1 MKSNYGFIGIL
12 LTLML
17 AFSNSNYLHAQEAAV
32 VDTPAVEIREVE
44 APPEAVS
51 GDAPMLLRDD
61 ELDSL
66 LNEPVNSRAV
76 VGPLVQQ
83 KWNQYAPYNDLF
95 PLIRG
100 HPKDDGTGRLYTNCT
115 NTAWAQIMAFHRHPA
130 RGSGQSTIVGPNHNV
145 TVSSVNLNVAYD
157 WNNMLNS
164 YRRDGRNSNE
174 RQRNA
179 VAVLM
184 YHVALAVGAQGNYYT
199 AMTETF
205 GYDRSIQRHER
216 IFYTDAGW
224 EALIRSQLD
233 AGLPVYYSAGR
244 DGGGHGFVV
253 DGYDNQ
259 GKFHVNWGWGG
270 GHDGWYSLNAL
281 TPGSRNYYLRHAIT
295 ANIRPNQRSTGS
307 HEMGIKGFTV
317 NKTAIQQNE
326 LFTVTAN
333 VTSFGFFSG
342 GQVGAAVVNSRGAI
356 TSIVG
361 IANYG
366 ERRPGSSLTRT
377 MNCFLPETAS
387 TGIGNLRIVTRETG
401 GEWKIATTSAVGD
414 GVPSS
419 ISLTVTAGTVT
430 PGGGYGLALTAF
442 SASKNTAAQ
451 NEFFTV
457 TMVPRNVG
465 LEQFPGGQVGAALVG
480 TNGRIAEVIGIR
492 NRSALNSGSLS
503 GALEINCHVP
513 ETVRAGQY
521 RLMAVVRTEGGQ
533 WRVATLAL
541 PDISNSI
548 DFNVTA
554 ETITPGGGYGLA
566 LTNFSA
572 SRNAAVQNEMF
583 AVSIVPRNIGL
594 AQFPGGQ
601 VGAALVGTNGR
612 IVEVVGFRNRNALNA
627 GSLSGVLEF
636 NCYVPE
642 TVRAGQYRLMA
653 VVRTEGGQ
661 WRIATLSLPDVP
673 NSINFTV
680 TAEPGTTGGGYGLA
694 LTTFSASRT
703 SIPQNEFFTVAVA
716 PRNIGLEQFPGG
728 QVGAALVDNSGRLSA
743 VIGIAN
749 RNALNAGSS
758 SGTITINCY
767 VPETVR
773 AGQYRLMA
781 VIRPTGGEW
790 RIATLALPDVPN
802 SFNFTVTA
810 QTIAQGGGYGLALT
824 AFSAN
829 KTAVMQNELFAV
841 TMTPRNAGLENFPGG
856 QVGAALVEASG
867 RIVEVIGI
875 RNRGAL
881 NAGST
886 SGALEFNC
894 FVPETVRA
902 GQYRLMAV
910 VRPDGGQWR
919 IATLALPDIPNSINF
934 TVNAERGTTGGGYGL
949 ALTSFASSMTSM
961 RQNERFAVT
970 TAPRNVGMNLFTGGQ
985 VGAALV
991 DNNGRIVEV
1000 IGTANRN
1007 SLNAGSTS
1015 GNITINSTVPDTVR
1029 PGQYQLRIVVRPTG
1043 GEWRIATLALP
1054 NIPTVINI
1062 TVR

>member
-1 MKSNYGFIGIL
+1 MKSKYGLFAIL
-12 LTLML
+12 FTLML
-17 AFSNSNYLHAQEAAV
+17 AFSNSNYLHTQEAAV

-76 VGPLVQQ
+76 VGPLVRQ

-95 PLIRG
+95 PFIRG

-130 RGSGQSTIVGPNHNV
+130 RGSGQSTVVGPNHNV

-164 YRRDGRNSNE
+164 YRRDGTNSNE

-281 TPGSRNYYLRHAIT
+281 TPGNRNYYLRHSIT
-295 ANIRPNQRSTGS
+295 TNIRPNQRSTGS

-342 GQVGAAVVNSRGAI
+342 GQVGAAVVNTIGAI

-377 MNCFLPETAS
+377 MNCFLPETVS
-387 TGIGNLRIVTRETG
+387 PGIGNLRIVTRETG
-401 GEWKIATTSAVGD
+401 GEWKIAAISAVGD
-414 GVPSS
+414 GVPSA
-419 ISLTVTAGTVT
+419 INLTVTAGTVT

-442 SASKNTAAQ
+442 NASKNTAAQ
-451 NEFFTV
+451 NELFTV
-457 TMVPRNVG
+457 TMIPRNVG
-465 LEQFPGGQVGAALVG
+465 LEQFPGGQVGAALVD
-480 TNGRIAEVIGIR
+480 NSGRIAEVIGTR
-492 NRSALNSGSLS
+492 NRSALNAGSLS
-503 GALEINCHVP
+503 GALEFNCYVP

-521 RLMAVVRTEGGQ
+521 RLMAVVRPEGGQ

-541 PDISNSI
+541 PDIPNSI

-566 LTNFSA
+566 LTAFNA
-572 SRNAAVQNEMF
+572 SKNTVAQNEMF
-583 AVSIVPRNIGL
+583 AVTIVPRNVGL
-594 AQFPGGQ
+594 VQFPGGQ

-612 IVEVVGFRNRNALNA
+612 IVEVIGIRNRSALNA
-627 GSLSGVLEF
+627 GSLSGALEF

-653 VVRTEGGQ
+653 VVRPEGGQ
-661 WRIATLSLPDVP
+661 WRV
-673 NSINFTV
+673 
-680 TAEPGTTGGGYGLA
+680 
-694 LTTFSASRT
+694 
-703 SIPQNEFFTVAVA
+703 
-716 PRNIGLEQFPGG
+716 
-728 QVGAALVDNSGRLSA
+728 
-743 VIGIAN
+743 
-749 RNALNAGSS
+749 
-758 SGTITINCY
+758 
-767 VPETVR
+767 
-773 AGQYRLMA
+773 
-781 VIRPTGGEW
+781 
-790 RIATLALPDVPN
+790 ATLALPDV
-802 SFNFTVTA
+802 
-810 QTIAQGGGYGLALT
+810 
-824 AFSAN
+824 
-829 KTAVMQNELFAV
+829 
-841 TMTPRNAGLENFPGG
+841 
-856 QVGAALVEASG
+856 
-867 RIVEVIGI
+867 
-875 RNRGAL
+875 
-881 NAGST
+881 
-886 SGALEFNC
+886 
-894 FVPETVRA
+894 
-902 GQYRLMAV
+902 
-910 VRPDGGQWR
+910 
-919 IATLALPDIPNSINF
+919 PNSINF

-949 ALTSFASSMTSM
+949 ALTSFTSSMTSV
-961 RQNERFAVT
+961 RQNERFTVT
-970 TAPRNVGMNLFTGGQ
+970 VTPRNVGLEQFPGGQ

-1000 IGTANRN
+1000 IGTRNR
-1007 SLNAGSTS
+1007 SALNAGSLS
-1015 GNITINSTVPDTVR
+1015 SALEFNCTVPNTVR
-1029 PGQYQLRIVVRPTG
+1029 AGQYRLMAVIRPSG

-1054 NIPTVINI
+1054 DIPTGIDFTVTGTAASQPAAQPTTQPTAQQPTAQQPAAQQTLAANAPATITINNGQRVQFSFTAPSAGIYIIESTNNGSLDPVAYSASSGTGSAAIINDDGGEGRNFQFAQNLSTGEVFTFFAGVHRDNGTGSYTINVQGMQSVSLALNTPAAVTINNGQRVQFSFTAPSAGTYTFESSNNGSLDPVAFSASIGTTSSVIINDDGGQGRNFRFTRNLLAGEVFTFFAGVFSNRGSGSY
-1062 TVR
+1062 TVNVQGSR